1 MHHTYQESFSRI
13 NKYDTDRIRAVAKR
27 DFDLDMVML
36 EDPIYQKHLE
46 NKLRAD
52 LDAVE
57 LEARFHH

>member
-1 MHHTYQESFSRI
+1 MHHIYQESFSRI

-27 DFDLDMVML
+27 DFDLDRVML